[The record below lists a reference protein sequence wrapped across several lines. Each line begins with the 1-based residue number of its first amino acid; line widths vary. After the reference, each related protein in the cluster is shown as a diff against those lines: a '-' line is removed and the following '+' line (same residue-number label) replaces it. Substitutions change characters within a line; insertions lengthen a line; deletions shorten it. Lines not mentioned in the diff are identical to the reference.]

1 MILPIFNILGQ
12 KVKTVMNKHAKSG
25 LNEFVFDG
33 TNLASGSYILLI
45 KSDKAIKSKKIEL
58 IK

>member
-1 MILPIFNILGQ
+1 
-12 KVKTVMNKHAKSG
+12 MNKHAKSG